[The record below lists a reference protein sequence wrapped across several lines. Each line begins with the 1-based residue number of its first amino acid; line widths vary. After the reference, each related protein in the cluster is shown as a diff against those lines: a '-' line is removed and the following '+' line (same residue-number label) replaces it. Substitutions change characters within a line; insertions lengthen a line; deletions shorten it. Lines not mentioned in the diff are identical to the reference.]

1 MASSL
6 NYSSV
11 TDTSTWPTLPSFLS
25 AKGLTSRPTSPLG
38 VFSPAKNHAIL
49 VVGVA
54 CASFSLLAALIS
66 LRWFLLM
73 RRSYRHHLILFLIF
87 SDTFKSLWYFV
98 FPIVVFTRGQ
108 VQSSSK
114 FCQASG
120 FFLSVGLEAS
130 DFAILVIALHTALY
144 VFRRPRIKGEGG
156 LYPYRKYFY
165 PLWLGLPI
173 LSAGL
178 AFTNSQQAYVTSGT
192 FCYLPKRPFWYRL
205 ALAWIPRYLIFVTI
219 FSIYAAIWAYVNH
232 KFKGFQEVGNS
243 EYSSGSNSHS
253 MSEQGQSRANS
264 KNFDFGPASKAKRED
279 RRKESTISNGDP
291 LQPERPPWED
301 VSFITS
307 KPLQDAG
314 VSSADFAPDAGSSST
329 DARAASRH
337 MSIQSMGQ
345 DPSSSRKQSE
355 VPFLATNPT
364 NENTTRESS
373 TVTPPNSSLTNRG
386 TTNHLNSAR
395 SAVRRQLRLLFIY
408 PLVYLLMWTFPF
420 ASHCLLYSDYY
431 AAHPPFWLSVITT
444 ASLSLQA
451 GIDCLVFSWRERP
464 WNRIES
470 SQDGSWS
477 SIVLGQFR
485 KESTGEQASPSRKA
499 EEPPPP
505 SPKRDSNWWEA
516 EGRRRQDS
524 VWMGTDQMNRIVT
537 RQEREEERDG
547 ERERQE
553 RGDEEQERER
563 EDEQG
568 NELRS

>member
-6 NYSSV
+6 NHSSA

-25 AKGLTSRPTSPLG
+25 VKGLASRPTSPLG

-73 RRSYRHHLILFLIF
+73 RRSYRHHLILFLII

-108 VQSSSK
+108 VHSSSK

-178 AFTNSQQAYVTSGT
+178 AFTNSQEAYVTSGT

-232 KFKGFQEVGNS
+232 KFKSFQEVGNS

-264 KNFDFGPASKAKRED
+264 RTFDFGAASKARRED
-279 RRKESTISNGDP
+279 RRRESTISNGDAIP
-291 LQPERPPWED
+291 TERPPWED

-314 VSSADFAPDAGSSST
+314 VSQADFARDIGSSST

-337 MSIQSMGQ
+337 MSIQSMVQ
-345 DPSSSRKQSE
+345 DPFGSRKQSE
-355 VPFLATNPT
+355 VPFLATDSNNETAATDPT
-364 NENTTRESS
+364 V
-373 TVTPPNSSLTNRG
+373 VTPPNSSSLTNRG
-386 TTNHLNSAR
+386 TTNHLKSAR
-395 SAVRRQLRLLFIY
+395 SAVQRQLRLLFIY

-451 GIDCLVFSWRERP
+451 GVDCLIFSWRERP
-464 WNRIES
+464 WNRIEP
-470 SQDGSWS
+470 SQHGSWS
-477 SIVLGQFR
+477 SIVAGLFR
-485 KESTGEQASPSRKA
+485 REQHGEQASPSRKA
-499 EEPPPP
+499 EQQQQPPSPP

-516 EGRRRQDS
+516 EGRRRKDS
-524 VWMGTDQMNRIVT
+524 VWMGTDQMNHIVT
-537 RQEREEERDG
+537 RQKREEE
-547 ERERQE
+547 EE
-553 RGDEEQERER
+553 EEQKGEG
-563 EDEQG
+563 EQEH
-568 NELRS
+568 ELRN